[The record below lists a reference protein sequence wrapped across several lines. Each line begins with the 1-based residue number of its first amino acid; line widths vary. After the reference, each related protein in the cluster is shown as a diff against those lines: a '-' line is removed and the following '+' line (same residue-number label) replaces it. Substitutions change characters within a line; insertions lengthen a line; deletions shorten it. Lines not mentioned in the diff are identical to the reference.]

1 MSGGGT
7 RGGDGGMRRHRFEPW
22 RLVLG
27 LTMIGIAVVHLVRLR
42 GDGDGVPLIAVFVLA
57 PAALL
62 LSGAVAAVTFTARRT
77 ARAWRVR
84 RGDGA
89 GISSDGRTGAGSGGP
104 GGG

>member
-1 MSGGGT
+1 
-7 RGGDGGMRRHRFEPW
+7 MRRHRFEPW

-27 LTMIGIAVVHLVRLR
+27 LTMIGIAIVHVVRLQ

-62 LSGAVAAVTFTARRT
+62 VSGAVAAVTFTARRA

-84 RGDGA
+84 RGWV
-89 GISSDGRTGAGSGGP
+89 SSDGRTDGGSAGP